1 VPQARWDDPVGASAG
16 IVVNGSRSIPVKVW
30 LTLDGNP
37 VQSGHGLLTVTTCGG
52 GASVQT
58 DPLDVQSNGRWMGH
72 VDTGG
77 LTPGCYQ
84 VVASVDGQAFGSFRM
99 DVRGG
104 TVPVAKPVKAPDK
117 APDKSHDK
125 SHLKAPITH
134 KTPIA
139 KHSKCRG
146 KP

>member
-1 VPQARWDDPVGASAG
+1 
-16 IVVNGSRSIPVKVW
+16 VKGG
-30 LTLDGNP
+30 LTLDGTS
-37 VQSGHGLLTVTTCGG
+37 VRSGHGLLTVASCDG
-52 GASVQT
+52 GATVQT
-58 DPLDVQSNGRWMGH
+58 DPLDVQSSGRWMGH

-84 VVASVDGQAFGSFRM
+84 VVASVDGQAFGNFRM

-104 TVPVAKPVKAPDK
+104 SVPTAKPVQSHEATHGKSPDTSHEKSHVKAP
-117 APDKSHDK
+117 APH
-125 SHLKAPITH
+125 H
-134 KTPIA
+134 KTPVA